1 MEIAAQIMKKMQAL
15 QPVHLELMNES
26 HMHAGPAAD
35 SHFKLTLVTAQFEG
49 QRLVKR
55 HQKIYKILHDEM
67 VGPVHALAMHLYTPD
82 EWESESQV
90 PESPQCAGKNT

>member
-35 SHFKLTLVTAQFEG
+35 SHFKLTAQFEG